1 MGIEKLTSDE
11 IADSWQ
17 GQFLF
22 KKKPVPVKAYA
33 HLKSVHCML
42 YWHMLKMVMKVQSL

>member
-17 GQFLF
+17 GQFLI
-22 KKKPVPVKAYA
+22 KKETCFSKGL
-33 HLKSVHCML
+33 HLPQIGTLH
-42 YWHMLKMVMKVQSL
+42 

>member
-1 MGIEKLTSDE
+1 MGIEKLPMKLPIRGKAS
-11 IADSWQ
+11 
-17 GQFLF
+17 FYL